1 MSKKSYNKK
10 VMIKKGSGKNTR
22 IHQRD
27 GNHEQATYLSEILM
41 NDIKCNRKLSWKR
54 RKSKARES
62 NRRR

>member
-1 MSKKSYNKK
+1 
-10 VMIKKGSGKNTR
+10 MIKKGSGKNAG

-27 GNHEQATYLSEILM
+27 GNREQATYLREILM

>member
-1 MSKKSYNKK
+1 MNIRP
-10 VMIKKGSGKNTR
+10 VRLIKKGSSKNAG

-27 GNHEQATYLSEILM
+27 GNREQATYLREILM

-54 RKSKARES
+54 RKSKAQES

>member
-1 MSKKSYNKK
+1 
-10 VMIKKGSGKNTR
+10 MIKKGSGKNTG

-27 GNHEQATYLSEILM
+27 GSHEQATYLSEILM

>member
-1 MSKKSYNKK
+1 
-10 VMIKKGSGKNTR
+10 MIKKGSGKNTG

-27 GNHEQATYLSEILM
+27 GSREQATYLSEILM
-41 NDIKCNRKLSWKR
+41 NDIKWNRKLSWKR